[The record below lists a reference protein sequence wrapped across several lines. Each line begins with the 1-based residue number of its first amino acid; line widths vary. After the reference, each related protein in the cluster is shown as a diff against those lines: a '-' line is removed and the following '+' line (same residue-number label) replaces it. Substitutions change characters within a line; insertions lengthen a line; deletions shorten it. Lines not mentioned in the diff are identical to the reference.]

1 MFRAMA
7 IKELRETRGI
17 ALLALAAFAVV
28 IWIQVTSLLKWNP
41 RTLPFV
47 GDGFMGGYVFVSG
60 ALAAALGLRQ
70 TLGESIV
77 GTYPFLFHR
86 PATRRWLIGVK
97 LLVGLVAYLICGLAP
112 ILVYGM
118 IAATPGVH
126 ASPFFWAM
134 STPAWL
140 VWLSMTVVYFGAFLA
155 GIRPGRWFFSR
166 LFPLAGA
173 GLAAFTPGMLY
184 FNLDYD
190 IVASLTTVLP
200 IDVVLVG
207 LILFVARTRD
217 YS

>member
-1 MFRAMA
+1 MFRA
-7 IKELRETRGI
+7 IVLKELRETRGI
-17 ALLALAAFAVV
+17 AMLALAAFAVV
-28 IWIQVTSLLKWNP
+28 IWLQLTSLLKWNP

-47 GDGFMGGYVFVSG
+47 GDGFLNGYVFVSG
-60 ALAAALGLRQ
+60 ALAVALGLRQ

-77 GTYPFLFHR
+77 GTYLLLFHR
-86 PATRRWLIGVK
+86 PATRQWLIGVK
-97 LLVGLVAYLICGLAP
+97 LLVGLVAYLICGLVP

-140 VWLSMTVVYFGAFLA
+140 YWLSMTVVYFGAFLA

-173 GLAAFTPGMLY
+173 GLAAFTPALLY
-184 FNLDYD
+184 FGLDYNV
-190 IVASLTTVLP
+190 VASLAVVLP
-200 IDVVLVG
+200 IDGVLVG
-207 LILFVARTRD
+207 LVLFVARTRD